1 MEHIIRLTYVST
13 ATFKE
18 NQSGGIEAEVARIL
32 IQSRNNNARA
42 KVGGVLHYGNGYF
55 FQCLEGETKQVNE
68 TYARINKDPRHKDV
82 HILGAGKVSQRIFSD
97 WSMKYMP
104 IESSIKLLL
113 TKHGYTSFD
122 PYKFDAQIVDEL
134 LAECVKGVDL
144 TESVITNRSK
154 ERLNSKASES
164 AWAGMMTKLKNI
176 FA

>member
-1 MEHIIRLTYVST
+1 MEHIIRLTYAST
-13 ATFKE
+13 ATFKQ

-32 IQSRNNNARA
+32 VQSRNNNARA

-68 TYARINKDPRHKDV
+68 TYNRINKDPRHKDV
-82 HILGAGKVSQRIFSD
+82 QLLAAEKVTQRMFSD

-104 IESSIKLLL
+104 IESSIKSLL
-113 TKHGYTSFD
+113 KKYGHPSFD
-122 PYKFDAQIVDEL
+122 PYKFDAQFVAQL

-144 TESVITNRSK
+144 TESVITDK
-154 ERLNSKASES
+154 SKAKLTSS
-164 AWAGMMTKLKNI
+164 SNDSVWSGMMTKLKKV